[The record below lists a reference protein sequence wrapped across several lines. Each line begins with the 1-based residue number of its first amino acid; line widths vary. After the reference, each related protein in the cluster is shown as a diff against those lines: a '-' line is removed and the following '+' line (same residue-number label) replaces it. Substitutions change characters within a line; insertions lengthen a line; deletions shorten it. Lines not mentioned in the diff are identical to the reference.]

1 MRLNMNTSTNSRS
14 RFSGG
19 FEQSTMC
26 RNTTGKITATNSFKK
41 KFLHWVP
48 FLTENLLLQAAT
60 YERQRF
66 LVITSYKFGFF
77 RSALPSPSPCHS
89 GGKVLHSPLTFKMSH
104 SPFSCKWVWS
114 RVCVCIKG
122 ATPLANDSS
131 QVSVN
136 SRKQEEEMVTA
147 DPYCERVNA
156 LSVPPQVGVDRALA
170 LEHRRHVLMTRCV
183 SD

>member
-1 MRLNMNTSTNSRS
+1 MQMS
-14 RFSGG
+14 
-19 FEQSTMC
+19 
-26 RNTTGKITATNSFKK
+26 
-41 KFLHWVP
+41 
-48 FLTENLLLQAAT
+48 
-60 YERQRF
+60 
-66 LVITSYKFGFF
+66 VI
-77 RSALPSPSPCHS
+77 
-89 GGKVLHSPLTFKMSH
+89 
-104 SPFSCKWVWS
+104 SC
-114 RVCVCIKG
+114 VCVCIKG